1 MKLKNS
7 RMSACIALFDLLLV
21 LKNLLNIKIE
31 LLVIDL
37 NIGLSLLY
45 FFNFHIAFQYL
56 FIQFIF
62 DYIIFIR
69 FNGGMWFL

>member
-62 DYIIFIR
+62 DYIKFIR